1 MHRVAALL
9 EPRPSERGRGLPV
22 DRIFAMKMEARM
34 TSKHLKTK
42 PQDRPRSD
50 LDTDPGIGRS
60 KGSFMTGEDPRDLDG
75 GSTFQG
81 DVENQTNPE
90 GGVDPNRTGRTNK

>member
-1 MHRVAALL
+1 
-9 EPRPSERGRGLPV
+9 
-22 DRIFAMKMEARM
+22 M
-34 TSKHLKTK
+34 TSKHPKTQ

-50 LDTDPGIGRS
+50 LAVDPGIGRS

-75 GSTFQG
+75 GSTFEG

-90 GGVDPNRTGRTNK
+90 GGIDKNDAGRGSR